1 MCRLFSKIYK
11 RNFYRARRVALYK
24 YDTSMVIDQAFRI
37 ITWYPPAGRNPLC
50 VVYGSAEQI
59 FIAHPSE
66 PLSEPTLIKISNMGS
81 FSKMFI
87 GGGNCN
93 TRRIQDIFY
102 KSITNCLLMFTSEM
116 YNILVYLKHILLS
129 HIYNRIKHKFYNLY
143 DILFSIMQTQFW
155 QRVWRIISI

>member
-11 RNFYRARRVALYK
+11 RIFYRARSVALYK

-93 TRRIQDIFY
+93 TRRIQDIFH

-129 HIYNRIKHKFYNLY
+129 YTVVYTIGLNTSFITYMISSSVSCKHSSDREY
-143 DILFSIMQTQFW
+143 DG
-155 QRVWRIISI
+155 